1 MLRLLKGTAMSLRFY
16 KQLSR
21 SVALPS
27 VFKFSALYAGLFT
40 GLLLPH
46 AHAQAAD
53 ALVSDVKAS
62 DMEAPNV
69 KEKSTLE
76 VIEVTSQKR
85 VENIQEVPISVATF
99 TAERMEKIGLREL
112 KEVAEFIPNFSM
124 TTTNDFSSTIKMRG
138 VGAPSQNI
146 GFDARV
152 GLYLDGVYLGQSAAL
167 NQELLDLERI
177 EVLRGPQGTLFGKN
191 NIAGAVSLISEKPSE
206 ELSGYVSG
214 SLGNYDYQQLNTVVN
229 VPLTDNFMTKFS
241 YNQQKRDGFTENIVT
256 GNNLNEVDN
265 YSYRGQFRYLPVE
278 NVDINFSVD
287 RLVSERLSFD
297 GEAITDTLGNNVN
310 TEAPLQNQVSIGLDP
325 WEEKDISGEILTA
338 EWALGNDHIVKS
350 ISGHRDTTIQYN
362 NDFDFSVED
371 ISALEYLD
379 DYDQWSQELQFISPV
394 GDFEYIAGLY
404 LYHLD
409 AHTER
414 ISNVGDETLTLFT
427 GIPREV
433 IEYGASLGDP
443 TAIGALYAFQ
453 PGELSTIGDVETQ
466 SYSAFVNTS
475 YQFSEMFELAAGL
488 RYSEE
493 TKKVDWTISSIDPNT
508 NVPVIPAFEL
518 ANGTVIDERT
528 DNHFSPMISLNM
540 TLNDELNA
548 YAKYANAYKSGGY
561 NVDFLTQAQ
570 LDAGLEYNKE
580 TVDSYELGF
589 KGLLLDGKLRFSSAL
604 FFAQYDDYQV
614 NQLVDLGSG
623 TTAISI
629 RNAAE
634 VETKGAEIEAT
645 YQVAEH
651 LSLLTSFG
659 VLDGEF
665 TQYPGGGNNGED
677 LSGTALPGVSD
688 FTANLGAEYMYTLS
702 SLAIDVTFAANY
714 NYESGYNSNLTGETS
729 IPVGDP
735 ALGATLDVG
744 TVEAFGILNA
754 NISIEPHSVD
764 GLNVYLWLR
773 NALDD
778 DTAIV
783 HGEKGFFGTRRN
795 VYVNPRTFGA
805 TVKYNF

>member
-1 MLRLLKGTAMSLRFY
+1 MFVTKSQQPVSNVSSSFKLSSVFLGVVASLLSSQPLLASQEDVDKTVPVENAQQSPEQEL
-16 KQLSR
+16 K
-21 SVALPS
+21 VALE
-27 VFKFSALYAGLFT
+27 LT
-40 GLLLPH
+40 
-46 AHAQAAD
+46 D
-53 ALVSDVKAS
+53 
-62 DMEAPNV
+62 
-69 KEKSTLE
+69 

-99 TAERMEKIGLREL
+99 TAERMEKLGLREL
-112 KEVAEFIPNFSM
+112 KEIAEFIPNFSM
-124 TTTNDFSSTIKMRG
+124 TTSNDFSSTIKMRG

-152 GLYLDGVYLGQSAAL
+152 GLYLDGVYLGQSPAL

-191 NIAGAVSLISEKPSE
+191 NIAGSVNLISEKPTDE
-206 ELSGYVSG
+206 FTGYVSG
-214 SLGNYDYQQLNTVVN
+214 SLGNYDYQQVNTVVN
-229 VPLTDNFMTKFS
+229 VPLTESLSTKLS
-241 YNQQKRDGFTENIVT
+241 YNKQKRDGFTENIAT
-256 GNNLNEVDN
+256 GSMLNEVDN
-265 YSYRGQFRYLPVE
+265 YSYRAQVRYMPTS
-278 NVDINFSVD
+278 NVDINLSID
-287 RLVSERLSFD
+287 KLASERLSFD

-310 TEAPLQNQVSIGLDP
+310 TEAPEQNKVSIGLDP
-325 WEEKDISGEILTA
+325 WEEKDIKGEILTI
-338 EWALGNDHIVKS
+338 EWELDNGHLIKS
-350 ISGHRDTTIQYN
+350 ISGHRDTSIAYN

-371 ISALEYLD
+371 VSALEYLD
-379 DYDQWSQELQFISPV
+379 DYDQWSEELQFVSPK

-427 GIPREV
+427 GVPREL

-443 TAIGALYAFQ
+443 DALGLLYAFN
-453 PGELSTIGDVETQ
+453 PGVLSAIGDVETQ
-466 SYSAFVNTS
+466 SYSGFVNTS
-475 YQFSEMFELAAGL
+475 YQITDMFELAAGL
-488 RYSEE
+488 RYSKE
-493 TKKVDWTISSIDPNT
+493 TKKVDWTISSMDPST
-508 NVPVIPAFEL
+508 GASVIPAFQL

-528 DNHFSPMISLNM
+528 DNHLSPMVSLN
-540 TLNDELNA
+540 LSFSDELNA
-548 YAKYANAYKSGGY
+548 YAKYSNAYKSGGY

-570 LDAGLEYNKE
+570 LDAGLEYDKE
-580 TVDSYELGF
+580 TVDSYELGL
-589 KGLLLDGKLRFSSAL
+589 KGLLLDNKLRFSSAI

-634 VETKGAEIEAT
+634 VETTGAEFEIT
-645 YQVAEH
+645 YQA
-651 LSLLTSFG
+651 SDSFKLLTSVG
-659 VLDGEF
+659 LLDGEF

-688 FTANLGAEYMYTLS
+688 LTANLGAEYLLSLS
-702 SLAIDVTFAANY
+702 SLAVDMTFAINY

-735 ALGATLDVG
+735 SLGETLEVG
-744 TVEAFGILNA
+744 TVDEFGIINA
-754 NISIEPHSVD
+754 NISIESQKLQ
-764 GLNVYLWLR
+764 GLNLYLWVR

-805 TVKYNF
+805 TLKYNF